1 MKKIKIGLLPL
12 YIKLYDDLLPELR
25 DRLDPFYEKI
35 AALLAAEGFDVIKT
49 PFCRVEKEFQD
60 AVNHYENAG
69 ADCIVTLHRAY
80 SPSLESEKALT
91 GTSLPIVVLDTTE
104 TFAFDPMQDSAE
116 INFNHGIHGVMD
128 MCNILRRHAKKFAI
142 AAGHYEQSDVIQ
154 KAAGL
159 IRAAAAANAVHGSKV
174 GVFGGGFQGMGDF
187 AVTANELQKNFG
199 ATLLSADPKEM
210 KEISASVSQAEI
222 QAEQQADKEIFAFPE
237 ELNQENYDA
246 NTRACLTIRKWIEKH
261 SLSAFSVNFLQV
273 TAENGLDSMPFTEAC
288 KAMTRGIGYAGEGDA
303 LNAMLSGAL
312 LQAFPET
319 SFVEIFCPDWK
330 NDTLFL
336 SHMGEMNYDLAAEK
350 PQMRNVS
357 FNYTDAKPPVVGYSK
372 FKKGAAVYANI
383 YRDETGYCLLATPV
397 EMLEV
402 KEDAFPCSMRG
413 WMKPNCKV
421 GEFLK
426 KLSLHGATHHS
437 LLVYG
442 ASTEELCFFGELLGM
457 KTFEI

>member
-69 ADCIVTLHRAY
+69 ADCIVTLHMAY

-222 QAEQQADKEIFAFPE
+222 QAEQQADKEIFA
-237 ELNQENYDA
+237 
-246 NTRACLTIRKWIEKH
+246 
-261 SLSAFSVNFLQV
+261 
-273 TAENGLDSMPFTEAC
+273 
-288 KAMTRGIGYAGEGDA
+288 
-303 LNAMLSGAL
+303 
-312 LQAFPET
+312 
-319 SFVEIFCPDWK
+319 
-330 NDTLFL
+330 
-336 SHMGEMNYDLAAEK
+336 
-350 PQMRNVS
+350 
-357 FNYTDAKPPVVGYSK
+357 
-372 FKKGAAVYANI
+372 
-383 YRDETGYCLLATPV
+383 
-397 EMLEV
+397 
-402 KEDAFPCSMRG
+402 
-413 WMKPNCKV
+413 
-421 GEFLK
+421 
-426 KLSLHGATHHS
+426 
-437 LLVYG
+437 
-442 ASTEELCFFGELLGM
+442 
-457 KTFEI
+457 